1 MELRQ
6 TMADEHHEVIFWR
19 TEHSRLNL
27 HDLADAAGVH
37 PELVEQFIEYG
48 LLEPMASEAPDPL
61 FAISAIERL
70 RRIMRLR
77 RDLGVN
83 LPGVAVILDMRERME
98 QLQKELE
105 RLRRRSGRE
114 E

>member
-1 MELRQ
+1 
-6 TMADEHHEVIFWR
+6 MADEHREVIFWR

-27 HDLADAAGVH
+27 YELARAAGVH
-37 PELVEQFIEYG
+37 PELVERFIEYG
-48 LLEPMASEAPDPL
+48 LIEPLASEAPNPV

-70 RRIMRLR
+70 RRITRLR

-105 RLRRRSGRE
+105 RLRRRSGSE